1 MLRLVALE
9 VQDNN
14 EKYYP
19 AGIVNE
25 MHPPRKQQSFS
36 VQDHFNDRLPGVTLR
51 LLCSFASCIML
62 ESTAFA
68 LMLLVRFFDHGMM
81 IIPVGKMNQSL
92 IGEWLMLLVYYSK
105 P

>member
-25 MHPPRKQQSFS
+25 MHPPRKQQLFS
-36 VQDHFNDRLPGVTLR
+36 VQDHFNDRLPGVT
-51 LLCSFASCIML
+51 F
-62 ESTAFA
+62 
-68 LMLLVRFFDHGMM
+68 H
-81 IIPVGKMNQSL
+81 
-92 IGEWLMLLVYYSK
+92 
-105 P
+105 